1 MSLTN
6 DLKSKKIPSDMVL
19 CKICKE
25 PMMANDK
32 ICKHCYE
39 YQKEEDF
46 ESTKET
52 SLGNTCLSLSDW
64 ITILFF
70 QLIGIIIGIAHLLNG
85 EKIRG
90 KKVIRF
96 SLISVF
102 INLIISGSIFTI
114 FKTFTKLLRAGLD

>member
-1 MSLTN
+1 MTYIN
-6 DLKSKKIPSDMVL
+6 DLNKIPSDMVL
-19 CKICKE
+19 CKWCKE
-25 PMMANDK
+25 PIMVNDK

-39 YQKEEDF
+39 YQNEEDLNN
-46 ESTKET
+46 TKNAFLAK
-52 SLGNTCLSLSDW
+52 SCLSLSDW

-70 QLIGIIIGIAHLLNG
+70 QLIGIVIGIVHLING

-102 INLIISGSIFTI
+102 INVIISSSIFTI
-114 FKTFTKLLRAGLD
+114 FKTFTKLLKSGLD